1 MFMEEKKF
9 KYRFTLFTPC
19 YNSAPFIE
27 RIKASVA
34 NQTFRDFEW
43 IVVNDN
49 SSDNTLEL
57 LEEYIKTVDFPVK
70 LINNKTN
77 MMLAVNYNLA
87 VEQTEGEYFVTL
99 DHDDEYSP
107 KYLEVM
113 DVLIKKYDS
122 EKVAGIV
129 ARCQTQ
135 FGKITPNPPYSRSIM
150 NWFEYGKDRKG
161 NYTGEVPRAFKTDVL
176 RKYMP
181 FDPKLVHNPLIEAMM
196 SYDGYYFITTNEII
210 RKYYV
215 YESEQRS
222 ISNARSARMNPYN
235 WKCAYDEVD
244 KYMDRYNSTISVKLH
259 WCVLYACASIRCG
272 MSIADTLGKVKPK
285 YRMPVLMLYPIAYLR
300 VYLSDIPILHRIWV
314 TLRRKLENQSSE

>member
-1 MFMEEKKF
+1 MEEKKY

-27 RIKASVA
+27 RIKMSVEK
-34 NQTFRDFEW
+34 QTFRDFEW

-107 KYLEVM
+107 RYLEIM
-113 DVLIKKYDS
+113 DELIKQYDNP
-122 EKVAGIV
+122 KVAGVV
-129 ARCQTQ
+129 ARAQTQ
-135 FGKITPNPPYSRSIM
+135 YGKVTPAPAYTSPLM
-150 NWFEYGKDRKG
+150 NWFEYGKDKKG
-161 NYTGEVPRAFKTDVL
+161 NYTGEVPRAFKTDIL
-176 RKYMP
+176 KKYIP
-181 FDPKLVHNPLIEAMM
+181 IDAKLVHNPLFEAMM
-196 SYDGYYFITTNEII
+196 SDEGYTFITTNEII

-215 YESEQRS
+215 YETAQLSITNNRSNRLAYYKYSELQKEINR
-222 ISNARSARMNPYN
+222 YTL
-235 WKCAYDEVD
+235 
-244 KYMDRYNSTISVKLH
+244 KYHTSFLVKLKLCMAYNRAAFH
-259 WCVLYACASIRCG
+259 YGLRFAE
-272 MSIADTLGKVKPK
+272 TLRNVN
-285 YRMPVLMLYPIAYLR
+285 RWRLTILLLYPVSLFQ
-300 VYLSDIPILHRIWV
+300 VYLTKSGLVYSLWKKNRVFVEKRD
-314 TLRRKLENQSSE
+314 K

>member
-1 MFMEEKKF
+1 MEDKKS

-19 YNSAPFIE
+19 YNSAPFID
-27 RIKASVA
+27 RIKASVEK
-34 NQTFRDFEW
+34 QTFRDFEW

-107 KYLEVM
+107 RYLEIM
-113 DVLIKKYDS
+113 DELIKKYDQPR
-122 EKVAGIV
+122 VAGVV

-135 FGKITPNPPYSRSIM
+135 YGKITPTPAYSQPIM
-150 NWFEYGKDRKG
+150 NWFEYGHDKNGR
-161 NYTGEVPRAFKTDVL
+161 YTGEVPRAFKTEIL

-181 FDPKLVHNPLIEAMM
+181 FDPKLVHNPIIEAMM
-196 SYDGYYFITTNEII
+196 SYDGYVFITTNNII

-215 YESEQRS
+215 LEETHKSITSTRS
-222 ISNARSARMNPYN
+222 TKLDFYS
-235 WKCAYDEVD
+235 WCCAYDQIT
-244 KYMDRYNSTISVKLH
+244 KYTKKYHTSLSVKFH
-259 WCVLYACASIRCG
+259 WWMAYGCASIRNG
-272 MSIADTLGKVKPK
+272 LSLRETIMRIDRWKI
-285 YRMPVLMLYPIAYLR
+285 PVMIIYPISAVR
-300 VYLSDIPILHRIWV
+300 VYLSSFPALYEGRIKIRRLIARFCSYS
-314 TLRRKLENQSSE
+314 LR

>member
-1 MFMEEKKF
+1 MEEKKY

-27 RIKASVA
+27 RIKMSVEK
-34 NQTFRDFEW
+34 QTFRDFEW

-107 KYLEVM
+107 HYLELM
-113 DVLIKKYDS
+113 DKLIKQYDTP
-122 EKVAGIV
+122 KVAGVV

-135 FGKITPNPPYSRSIM
+135 YGKITPMPDYSKPLM
-150 NWFEYGKDRKG
+150 NWFEYGKDKKG
-161 NYTGEVPRAFKTDVL
+161 HYTGEVPRAFKTDVI
-176 RKYMP
+176 KQYMP
-181 FDPKLVHNPLIEAMM
+181 FDPQLVHNPVIEAMM
-196 SYDGYYFITTNEII
+196 SYDGYTFITTNEII

-215 YESEQRS
+215 YETTQLS
-222 ISNARSARMNPYN
+222 ISNNRSNRLVYYSYSQLREEIN
-235 WKCAYDEVD
+235 
-244 KYMDRYNSTISVKLH
+244 KYTKHYHTSIPVKFNL
-259 WCVLYACASIRCG
+259 CLSYCCASIRYG
-272 MSIADTLGKVKPK
+272 QSWLKSVKSVDRWK
-285 YRMPVLMLYPIAYLR
+285 A
-300 VYLSDIPILHRIWV
+300 PILLIYPLAYIRVLISNV
-314 TLRRKLENQSSE
+314 TIIRKYWIKIRVFLEKRA

>member
-1 MFMEEKKF
+1 MEEKKF

-27 RIKASVA
+27 RIKMSVEK
-34 NQTFRDFEW
+34 QTFRDFEW

-107 KYLEVM
+107 RYLEIM
-113 DVLIKKYDS
+113 DELIKKYDS
-122 EKVAGIV
+122 PKVAGVV

-135 FGKITPNPPYSRSIM
+135 YGKITPMPDYSKPLM
-150 NWFEYGKDRKG
+150 NWFEYGKDKKG
-161 NYTGEVPRAFKTDVL
+161 HYTGEVPRAFKTEIL
-176 RKYMP
+176 KKYMP
-181 FDPKLVHNPLIEAMM
+181 FDPKLVHNPVIEAMM
-196 SYDGYYFITTNEII
+196 SYDGYTFITTNEVI

-215 YESEQRS
+215 LETGQLS
-222 ISNARSARMNPYN
+222 ISNNRSNRLLYYSYYQLREEIN
-235 WKCAYDEVD
+235 
-244 KYMDRYNSTISVKLH
+244 KYTKYYHTSLGTKLNL
-259 WCVLYACASIRCG
+259 CLGYCSASIRYG
-272 MSIADTLGKVKPK
+272 LSFSDIANDVDRWRISIFLI
-285 YRMPVLMLYPIAYLR
+285 YPFAYLR
-300 VYLSDIPILHRIWV
+300 VLLSNVSFVRNFWIK
-314 TLRRKLENQSSE
+314 LRAYKEKRG